1 MALINYLSIN
11 VCIICC
17 ISYEKRHPTCVELL
31 CLHYVIVIQCIWLYM
46 YTDTYSRINHFSWNC
61 LR

>member
-11 VCIICC
+11 VWHHMLYIIF
-17 ISYEKRHPTCVELL
+17 KKHPTCVELL
-31 CLHYVIVIQCIWLYM
+31 CLHYVIVIFGYTC
-46 YTDTYSRINHFSWNC
+46 TDTYFRINHFSWNC

>member
-1 MALINYLSIN
+1 MALINYLSRN

-17 ISYEKRHPTCVELL
+17 ILYEKRHPTCVELL
-31 CLHYVIVIQCIWLYM
+31 CLHYVIVIFGYTC
-46 YTDTYSRINHFSWNC
+46 TDTYFRINHFSWNC

>member
-17 ISYEKRHPTCVELL
+17 ILYEKRHPLCVELL
-31 CLHYVIVIQCIWLYM
+31 CLHYVIVIFGYTC
-46 YTDTYSRINHFSWNC
+46 TDTYSRINHFSWNC